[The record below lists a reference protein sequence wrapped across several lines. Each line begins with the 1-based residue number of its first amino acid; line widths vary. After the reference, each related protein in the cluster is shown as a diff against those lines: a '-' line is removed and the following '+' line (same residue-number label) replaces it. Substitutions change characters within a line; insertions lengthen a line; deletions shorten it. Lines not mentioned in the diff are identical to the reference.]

1 MFAVKFWI
9 VRLVVL
15 PLAALLALLVLP
27 AAAQAAVEPGD
38 NEIQARWAALGAQ
51 NGPLGAK
58 LPPPNDR
65 PRAVTGGR
73 AQDFAGGSIFWSA
86 ATGAWDIRGAFRD
99 LYLSAGGSGGALGFP
114 ANAAEPAGVPDAEQQ
129 VFSGGRAY
137 WSAATGA
144 HALVGAVLAKYLAIG
159 GPTSVLQL
167 PTVDEAAVTGGTRTV
182 FQGGHVYRSAS
193 AGARVVS
200 GAILSRYLALGA
212 SSGALGMPTTD
223 EAAGGVTGS
232 RFTVFTGG
240 RIYWSSATGAQ
251 AVHGA
256 ILRRYI
262 AIGASKSYL
271 ALPTTSEYAVPGGRR
286 NRFTGG
292 YITYSSSRKTTTV
305 TGYWRPSVKR
315 ITAAEMP
322 YTYRSGCPVGPSGLR
337 RVKMPYYD
345 WAGVPR
351 LGDIVLRVGAGDD
364 MQRVFQ
370 RAFKARF
377 PIRKMRL
384 VDVYKGSDI
393 SSMAA
398 DNTSAFNCRK
408 VTGNP
413 YRLSQ
418 HSYGN
423 AIDINTVENPYVTSS
438 RVYPS
443 GSQTYLNRRNVRK
456 GMIVSSGPIAAGMR
470 AEGWPW
476 GARWSHPDYQHF
488 SSNGG

>member
-1 MFAVKFWI
+1 VNSWMF
-9 VRLVVL
+9 RLVVL
-15 PLAALLALLVLP
+15 PLAAMLGFLVLP
-27 AAAQAAVEPGD
+27 AGAQAAVTPGD
-38 NEIQARWAALGAQ
+38 NEIEARWAALGAE

-58 LPPPNDR
+58 LPPPNDQ
-65 PRAVTGGR
+65 PRDATATGGR
-73 AQDFAGGSIFWSA
+73 VQDFTGGSIFWSE
-86 ATGAWDIRGAFRD
+86 ATGAWDVRGAFRD
-99 LYLSAGGSGGALGFP
+99 FYLTAGGPDGALGFP
-114 ANAAEPAGVPDAEQQ
+114 GNAAEPAGVPDAEQQ

-159 GPTSVLQL
+159 GPASLLRL

-182 FQGGHVYRSAS
+182 FQGGHVYRSA
-193 AGARVVS
+193 AGAVVVS

-212 SSGALGMPTTD
+212 SAGVLGMPTSD
-223 EAAGGVTGS
+223 ES
-232 RFTVFTGG
+232 
-240 RIYWSSATGAQ
+240 
-251 AVHGA
+251 
-256 ILRRYI
+256 
-262 AIGASKSYL
+262 
-271 ALPTTSEYAVPGGRR
+271 PVPGGRR
-286 NRFTGG
+286 SVFQAGHIYWSAATGARYVKGAILKRYLQIGASGSYFGLPTTGQQRITGG
-292 YITYSSSRKTTTV
+292 WRNSFQNGSIAYYSGKGIV
-305 TGYWRPSVKR
+305 LTGAWRPAVQRVVASQ
-315 ITAAEMP
+315 IP
-322 YTYRSGCPVGPSGLR
+322 YTYRSGCPVGPTSLR

-345 WAGVPR
+345 WAGVPK
-351 LGDIVLRVGAGDD
+351 LGDLIVRSSAADD
-364 MQRVFQ
+364 MQRVFL

-377 PIRKMRL
+377 PIRQMRP
-384 VDVYKGSDI
+384 VDVWKGSDVA
-393 SSMAA
+393 SMAA

-443 GSQTYLNRRNVRK
+443 GSETYLNRRNVRK